1 MTTVKWKRDEQA
13 QTDTTPDLAAD
24 ELYRDKSVSDDLIQ
38 IADDIA
44 SAINEEA
51 KMVAVYRDPA
61 REGYAQ
67 VVVCLIT
74 TGTVYVVEIPET
86 ADSIDQANEHTVE
99 YASGY
104 ALMKDLV
111 TRLPKA
117 DKGVPVLAKAMHDFD
132 RAYSASL
139 AGKWGYLLPDVLG
152 TEAALEEAINPLLKA
167 IQELSGLADKKPK

>member
-13 QTDTTPDLAAD
+13 ETDTKPELAED
-24 ELYRDKSVSDDLIQ
+24 ELHRDASVSDGLIQ

-44 SAINEEA
+44 KAIHDDA

-74 TGTVYVVEIPET
+74 TGAVYVVEIPEA
-86 ADSIDQANEHTVE
+86 ADSIDQADEHAVE

-104 ALMKDLV
+104 ALMKELIE
-111 TRLPKA
+111 RLPKK
-117 DKGVPVLAKAMHDFD
+117 DTGVPILAKAMHDFD

-152 TEAALEEAINPLLKA
+152 TEKALEEAINPLLKA